1 LIIDALTVVDLKEE
15 SKKVKSLRDE
25 TDQQPSSFG
34 RLLSSIPDKWIN
46 VKLHSLGAG
55 SFKVGE

>member
-25 TDQQPSSFG
+25 TDQQPSSCG
-34 RLLSSIPDKWIN
+34 RLLASIPDKWIN
-46 VKLHSLGAG
+46 VKLHSLGNY
-55 SFKVGE
+55 V